1 MPTELT
7 RRDQKRAEIVEMLGQ
22 HLLAHGLGD
31 SGIRRLARV
40 AGTSDRMLLYY
51 FANKE
56 EILSAVLER
65 IAAGLAESLEAILG
79 STPLPPARALE
90 RVWEFVKRDANADP
104 LRQWLDC
111 ASRAIRGDPFF
122 REVVANIGEGWIA
135 WLGAALAAPAE
146 DRAALAALMMAAVDG
161 QVVLHPTDLSE
172 GDAAIATL
180 VRLLEGL
187 AHDQESPP

>member
-1 MPTELT
+1 VLAP
-7 RRDQKRAEIVEMLGQ
+7 

-65 IAAGLAESLEAILG
+65 IAAGLAESLEAIVG
-79 STPLPPARALE
+79 STPLSPARARE
-90 RVWEFVKRDANADP
+90 RVGEIVKRDANADP
-104 LRQWLDC
+104 LRLWLDC
-111 ASRAIRGDPFF
+111 ASRASRGDPFF
-122 REVVANIGEGWIA
+122 REVVADIGEGWIA
-135 WLGAALAAPAE
+135 WLGAALDAPVAE
-146 DRAALAALMMAAVDG
+146 RAALAALMMAAVDG
-161 QVVLHPTDLSE
+161 QVVLHPADLSE
-172 GDAAIATL
+172 GDAAISTL

-187 AHDQESPP
+187 ADATGSPA